1 MSPNLLKKH
10 GVVSQLQMLKP
21 RLEQRSLAWK
31 QSRPPA
37 LLFLT
42 LKYETYTCN
51 AAVVCRNIHFILVT
65 RPENEPLTL
74 KRKRVDG
81 GSTWASVTACG
92 EWQQHVMEQHTH
104 SPTLAT
110 RGNIRAA
117 NRCVFP
123 FKPLHALM
131 QWPEC
136 SSARDP
142 STVTAG
148 C

>member
-51 AAVVCRNIHFILVT
+51 AAVVYRNKHFILAT
-65 RPENEPLTL
+65 GPENEPLTL

-81 GSTWASVTACG
+81 GST
-92 EWQQHVMEQHTH
+92 
-104 SPTLAT
+104 
-110 RGNIRAA
+110 
-117 NRCVFP
+117 
-123 FKPLHALM
+123 
-131 QWPEC
+131 
-136 SSARDP
+136 
-142 STVTAG
+142 
-148 C
+148 